1 MFILTKIADLVQIA
15 PADFSKTSIVAIEDN
30 INAKYSNKVIQKIG
44 LCICL
49 YDLLWFSE
57 GLIGHG
63 TGLVNVNVEFRMV
76 VFRPFKG
83 EVMLARIRSSTPAGI
98 NLRTDFF
105 DDIFV
110 PYEELPPGAEY
121 NHSEQLWIWNFD
133 GESLFYDIHE
143 MVRFQV
149 IDEEWHD
156 QTPAGP
162 TQTDEAA
169 VKTPYRIK
177 GSMARDGLGVC
188 LWWDGAE

>member
-1 MFILTKIADLVQIA
+1 MFILAKMSDLVQIE
-15 PADFSKTSIVAIEDN
+15 PEDFSKHSIVAIEDN

-49 YDLLWFSE
+49 YDLLWTSE

-63 TGLVNVNVEFRMV
+63 NGLVNANVEFRMV

-83 EVMLARIRSSTPAGI
+83 EVMLGRIQSSTPAGI

-105 DDIFV
+105 HDIFV
-110 PYEELPPGAEY
+110 PYEELPECADY
-121 NHSEQLWIWNFD
+121 NHSEQLWIWNVD
-133 GESLFYDIHE
+133 GAQLFYDVNE

-162 TQTDEAA
+162 SQAEDAPA
-169 VKTPYRIK
+169 KTPYKIK
-177 GSMARDGLGVC
+177 GAMAREGLGVC
-188 LWWDGAE
+188 LWWDDTE